1 MEKEQEIHASFAV
14 ARQTT
19 EAIAMVHY
27 RCLIKMGKTL
37 NFTIRYF
44 ERERDH
50 IHTILLQYV
59 VIIVLYYY

>member
-50 IHTILLQYV
+50 MHMLLLQ
-59 VIIVLYYY
+59 